1 MICEKGAMHKENLA
15 SPKTRIRR
23 PLFHATTVKSAN
35 NDMDTGAIN
44 ISEEDDSAG
53 LYE

>member
-15 SPKTRIRR
+15 SPKTRIRP

-35 NDMDTGAIN
+35 NDMDTGTIN